1 MGFMPLAL
9 LLAMGAAFVQATG
22 SSVLKLAG
30 RKRASVNNLPTV
42 TTFPVHVHTFQSF
55 MSCAAVAFHALA
67 EGLLTTGRWHRP
79 LAAAA
84 LIGFTGPISA
94 IGSILAGLDYTGLDH
109 VMVFANGGLLP
120 SFGRII
126 KRAVRL
132 ETRKGSYRV
141 AVGVVFAAMC
151 LTFTK
156 LVCLHTPYYNS
167 SPEVDR

>member
-1 MGFMPLAL
+1 MGSL
-9 LLAMGAAFVQATG
+9 LLQLWPAAY
-22 SSVLKLAG
+22 L
-30 RKRASVNNLPTV
+30 
-42 TTFPVHVHTFQSF
+42 
-55 MSCAAVAFHALA
+55 
-67 EGLLTTGRWHRP
+67 GLLTAGCWHGP

-84 LIGFTGPISA
+84 LIGFTGPLSA
-94 IGSILAGLDYTGLDH
+94 IGSILAGIDYTGLDH

-132 ETRKGSYRV
+132 ETQKGSYGV
-141 AVGVVFAAMC
+141 AVGVVFATMC

-156 LVCLHTPYYNS
+156 LVSLHTPYCNS

>member
-1 MGFMPLAL
+1 MPLAL

-30 RKRASVNNLPTV
+30 RKRASVNNLPTLW
-42 TTFPVHVHTFQSF
+42 P
-55 MSCAAVAFHALA
+55 AAYL
-67 EGLLTTGRWHRP
+67 GLLTAGCWHGP

-84 LIGFTGPISA
+84 LIGFTGPLSA
-94 IGSILAGLDYTGLDH
+94 IGSILAGIDYTGLDH

-132 ETRKGSYRV
+132 ETQKGSYGV
-141 AVGVVFAAMC
+141 AVGVGFACTHLTATLHQRLTDELILLQLMLMC
-151 LTFTK
+151 N
-156 LVCLHTPYYNS
+156 Y
-167 SPEVDR
+167 